1 MRKNNLSLFSKPEN
15 IILRLILLAGVFLFL
30 TGLQPTYTID
40 SKKVLD
46 PLKPTFCFDEK
57 RNCTDQGVFLT
68 IIAIM
73 EYNDRGDIVQYNW
86 ILQHVK
92 GNTTESAILNQLTYG
107 VVPETYQEKYPA
119 IKLKLN
125 TYYSINHENFFKV
138 YQSDGKYKIEI
149 FNGILDGDAFD
160 KAFPNSHLM
169 ALDRLR
175 TKKKMRQVEK
185 WMRRHHLLKSIRHKM
200 KIGLKFSFLDY
211 TSFLSESQLNLIAS
225 PLSPASSWLFP

>member
-1 MRKNNLSLFSKPEN
+1 MRNGNFNFFRKRENL
-15 IILRLILLAGVFLFL
+15 ILRLIFLAGVFLFL

-40 SKKVLD
+40 SKKILD

-57 RNCTDQGVFLT
+57 GNCTGQGVFLT

-138 YQSDGKYKIEI
+138 YQSDGKYKIKI
-149 FNGILDGDAFD
+149 FNGILEEEAYF
-160 KAFPNSHLM
+160 KAFPNIHLQG
-169 ALDRLR
+169 
-175 TKKKMRQVEK
+175 T
-185 WMRRHHLLKSIRHKM
+185 
-200 KIGLKFSFLDY
+200 
-211 TSFLSESQLNLIAS
+211 ESK
-225 PLSPASSWLFP
+225 